1 MYESEP
7 QEGGNPCMWDGR
19 VIRKDYE
26 LMHMYHFSSGKSC
39 GAGSGVS
46 SLVLSLLHP
55 LGISP

>member
-7 QEGGNPCMWDGR
+7 QEGGNPCMCDGR

-39 GAGSGVS
+39 GAGSR
-46 SLVLSLLHP
+46 
-55 LGISP
+55 GI